1 MKRQIFTKKAKGK
14 RAFQPPPLSVILDL
28 FYTYYN
34 RFKIILTR
42 KATLR
47 GPMELKSMLADTARR
62 YGRKTALVMGGRQV
76 TFAELEADSN
86 RVARALMKMGVK
98 KGDRVATIQASNPE
112 FVSIFFGIIKAGGI
126 AVPLDARYVPD
137 ELVSLFNDCQ
147 PQVLVIEDPPLQSLM
162 PALDRFD
169 AIKHI
174 ITVNKE
180 CGGGR
185 FTSYRDILAKN
196 PPKNINVPL
205 DPEDIAIISYT
216 GGPTLDPHGVALSHQ
231 AVYTEVIN
239 SAATM
244 AQTEKDVMVEFALP
258 MYHQFGLTA
267 VMLASIYIGN
277 KLVVVP
283 GTGRSIDSFME
294 AVAREKGTIYCGV
307 PYIYSLM
314 TNVARRE
321 GIKYNLSS
329 VRLWVSGGAPLEPA
343 VVRLFKQHCGFNITD
358 VYGQTETVCHITM
371 MPMDGSGPVGSSG
384 KPLPCWEIKIF
395 DENDNELP
403 PGEEGEIVTRGP
415 VMSSFYRKPEATA
428 RVMRNGWLHT
438 GDTGTMDEEGFLYI
452 SGRQRRMVILKGQNI
467 FPADIEAVLAAHP
480 KIAAARVM
488 GNIDLVRGETV
499 KALVKLKPGATTT
512 EHEIRQYCQG
522 RMADYKL
529 PREIEF
535 VETMPKEIPLWRRPK
550 STEIADLT
558 L

>member
-1 MKRQIFTKKAKGK
+1 M
-14 RAFQPPPLSVILDL
+14 
-28 FYTYYN
+28 N
-34 RFKIILTR
+34 
-42 KATLR
+42 
-47 GPMELKSMLADTARR
+47 LKSMLADTV
-62 YGRKTALVMGGRQV
+62 GRAAAKTAITIGERQV
-76 TFAELEADSN
+76 TFAELEADAN
-86 RVARALMKMGVK
+86 RVAHALMKMGVK

-112 FVSIFFGIIKAGGI
+112 FVSIFFGIIKAGGT

-137 ELVSLFNDCQ
+137 ELASLFDDCR
-147 PQVLVIEDPPLQSLM
+147 PKVLVIEDPPLQSLM
-162 PALDRFD
+162 PALDRYES
-169 AIKHI
+169 IEHI

-180 CGGGR
+180 CDGGR
-185 FTSYRDILAKN
+185 FTSYKDVLAKN
-196 PPKNINVPL
+196 SPEKVNVSL

-216 GGPTLDPHGVALSHQ
+216 GGATLDPHGVMLSQ
-231 AVYTEVIN
+231 QSVCTEIVN

-267 VMLASIYIGN
+267 VLLASIYIGN

-294 AVAREKGTIYCGV
+294 AVEREKGTIYCGV

-329 VRLWVSGGAPLEPA
+329 VRLWVSGGAPLEPL
-343 VVRLFKQHCGFNITD
+343 VVRLFKQNCGFNIID

-371 MPMDGSGPVGSSG
+371 MPKDGTGPIGSSG
-384 KPLPCWEIKIF
+384 QPLPCWEIKIF
-395 DENDNELP
+395 DANDKELP

-415 VMSSFYRKPEATA
+415 VMSGFYNQPEATA

-438 GDTGTMDEEGFLYI
+438 GDTGRIDGAGFLYI
-452 SGRQRRMVILKGQNI
+452 TGRTRRMLILKGQNI

-480 KIAAARVM
+480 QIAEVKVM
-488 GNIDLVRGETV
+488 GSIDLVRGETV
-499 KALVKLKPGATTT
+499 KALVKLKTGATIN

-535 VETMPKEIPLWRRPK
+535 VGTMPEAIPLWKRPK
-550 STEIADLT
+550 SAEIADLT
-558 L
+558 S

>member
-1 MKRQIFTKKAKGK
+1 
-14 RAFQPPPLSVILDL
+14 
-28 FYTYYN
+28 
-34 RFKIILTR
+34 
-42 KATLR
+42 
-47 GPMELKSMLADTARR
+47 MELKSMLADTVRR
-62 YGRKTALVMGGRQV
+62 NGGKTAIAMGGRQV
-76 TFAELEADSN
+76 TFAELEAESN
-86 RVARALMKMGVK
+86 RVANALMKMGVK

-112 FVSIFFGIIKAGGI
+112 FVSIFLGIIKVGGI

-137 ELVSLFNDCQ
+137 ELASLLNDCR
-147 PQVLVIEDPPLQSLM
+147 PRVLVIEDPPLQSLM
-162 PALDRFD
+162 SALDRFD
-169 AIKHI
+169 AVEHI
-174 ITVNKE
+174 ITVNSE
-180 CGGGR
+180 YSGRR
-185 FTSYRDILAKN
+185 FTSYKDILAKN
-196 PPKNINVPL
+196 SPENVDVPL
-205 DPEDIAIISYT
+205 APEDIAIISYT
-216 GGPTLDPHGVALSHQ
+216 GGPTLDPHGVTLSHQ
-231 AVYTEVIN
+231 SVFTEVVN

-267 VMLASIYIGN
+267 VLLASIYIGN

-329 VRLWVSGGAPLEPA
+329 VRLWVSGGAPLEPL
-343 VVRLFKQHCGFNITD
+343 VVRLFKQHCGFNIID

-371 MPMDGSGPVGSSG
+371 MPKDGTGPVGSSG

-395 DENDNELP
+395 DANDNELP
-403 PGEEGEIVTRGP
+403 RGEEGEIVTRGP
-415 VMSSFYRKPEATA
+415 LMSSFYNKPEATA
-428 RVMRNGWLHT
+428 IVMRNGWLHT
-438 GDTGTMDEEGFLYI
+438 GDIGKMDEEGFLFI
-452 SGRQRRMVILKGQNI
+452 TARQRRMLILKGQNI
-467 FPADIEAVLAAHP
+467 FPADIETVLAGHP
-480 KIAAARVM
+480 SIAETKVTGA
-488 GNIDLVRGETV
+488 IDLVRGETV
-499 KALVKLKPGATTT
+499 KALVKLKPGATAT

-535 VETMPKEIPLWRRPK
+535 VEAMPEEIPLWRRPK
-550 STEIADLT
+550 SAEIADLT